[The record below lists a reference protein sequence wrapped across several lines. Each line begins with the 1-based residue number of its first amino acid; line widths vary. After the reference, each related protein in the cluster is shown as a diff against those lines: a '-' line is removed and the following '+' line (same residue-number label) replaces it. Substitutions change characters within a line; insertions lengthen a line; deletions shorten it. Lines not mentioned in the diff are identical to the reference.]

1 LKLVSFLVNGAARVG
16 VYKDDRV
23 VDLREAVGLRLQKEG
38 HADAQALA
46 ANQVPQS
53 MVELLAHSFG
63 RFSFFEQTVDQY
75 AAQCWVQTGLDSL
88 LAPVPRPGK
97 VIGVGRNY
105 GEHAKEGA
113 LVKQEEPRLFAKL
126 SSSVIG
132 PNDLI
137 ICPTSVK
144 KLDWEVEIAV
154 VVGQRIKNMTPA
166 EAMKCVAGYTLLNDV
181 SAREFQFDVTPP
193 QTTFAKSMD
202 TFTPMGPWLVTPD
215 EAGDPKNMDLTC
227 WINDS
232 VMQKGNTSDM
242 IFPIDYTL
250 SYISRFMTLEPGD
263 VLATG
268 TPAGVGHFRNPPI
281 YMKAGDRVRLHS
293 PALGYLENTI
303 K

>member
-1 LKLVSFLVNGAARVG
+1 MKLVSFLVNGATRVG
-16 VYKDDRV
+16 VYKNDTV

-46 ANQVPQS
+46 AKQVPQS
-53 MVELLAHSFG
+53 MVDLLAQSFG

-75 AAQCWVQTGLDSL
+75 AAQCRVQVGLDSL

-113 LVKQEEPRLFAKL
+113 MAKQEEPRLFAKL

-137 ICPTSVK
+137 VCPASVK

-215 EAGDPKNMDLTC
+215 EAGDPKNMDLAC
-227 WINDS
+227 WINGEL
-232 VMQKGNTSDM
+232 MQKGNTSDM

-281 YMKAGDRVRLHS
+281 YMKTGDRVRLHS

>member
-1 LKLVSFLVNGAARVG
+1 LKLVNFLVNGVPRLG
-16 VYKDDRV
+16 VHRTDGI
-23 VDLREAVGLRLQKEG
+23 VDLREAVKLRLQKEG
-38 HADAQALA
+38 DAQAQA
-46 ANQVPQS
+46 HAEQQVPSS
-53 MVELLAHSFG
+53 MVELLSESFG
-63 RFSFFEQTVDQY
+63 RFTFLKETVDQFGT
-75 AAQCWVQTGLDSL
+75 QCLTQAGPESL
-88 LAPVPRPGK
+88 LAPVQRPGK

-105 GEHAKEGA
+105 GEHSKEGA
-113 LVKQEEPRLFAKL
+113 MAKQEEPRLFAKL
-126 SSSVIG
+126 SSSIIG
-132 PNDLI
+132 PNDAI
-137 ICPTSVK
+137 ICPASVK

-154 VVGQRIKNMTPA
+154 VVGQRIKDMTP
-166 EAMKCVAGYTLLNDV
+166 EQAMKCIAGYTLLNDV

-215 EAGDPKNMDLTC
+215 EAGDPKNMDLMC
-227 WINDS
+227 WVNGEL
-232 VMQKGNTSDM
+232 MQKGNTSDM

-268 TPAGVGHFRNPPI
+268 TPAGVGHFRSPPI

-293 PALGYLENTI
+293 PALGYLENTV